1 MEKVNKSTEIKRL
14 LAENK
19 TAKEIALELKTNVAY
34 VYKMKKTLEIK
45 KNIS

>member
-19 TAKEIALELKTNVAY
+19 TAKEISLMLNTNMAY
-34 VYKMKKTLEIK
+34 IYKIK
-45 KNIS
+45 KQIK